1 MMERRAEVPGWLA
14 ISWWWLAALVILR
27 FVFFLAPKHYWFGH
41 AMVSLL
47 LWSWTATQQ
56 VWLKNEERES
66 RAIYWYVASLVL
78 TLSLNFFTSPR
89 HPTMGLLV
97 FELVV
102 ALGSLIL
109 WVVGIYKYAEELES
123 HFEVSR
129 PYGLGL
135 SGVMIFFFST
145 IYFQYKLREIYV
157 QDHEPEQ
164 LSITPFEA

>member
-1 MMERRAEVPGWLA
+1 MTERRAEVPGWLA

-27 FVFFLAPKHYWFGH
+27 LFFLVVPRHYWLGH
-41 AMVSLL
+41 AICSLL

-66 RAIYWYVASLVL
+66 QAIYWYAASLVL
-78 TLSLNFFTSPR
+78 TLSSNFFTLLG
-89 HPTMGLLV
+89 HPTVGQLV
-97 FELVV
+97 FEVAA
-102 ALGSLIL
+102 ALGSLIV
-109 WVVGIYKYAEELES
+109 WIVAIYKYAEQLEK

-145 IYFQYKLREIYV
+145 IYFQYKLREIYA